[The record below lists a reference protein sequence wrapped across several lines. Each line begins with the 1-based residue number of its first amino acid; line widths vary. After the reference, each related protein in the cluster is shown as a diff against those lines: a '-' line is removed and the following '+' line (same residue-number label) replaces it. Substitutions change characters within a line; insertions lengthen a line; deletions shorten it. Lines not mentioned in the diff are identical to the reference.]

1 MGDRLQG
8 YSLLMPV
15 ACSLLPVAFI
25 SQLDEYSMSKK
36 VYIETYGCQMNV
48 ADSEV
53 VVSILSK
60 AGYEPTENIN
70 DAGLILINTC
80 SIRDNAEQRIWGRL
94 KAISHLKKQKN
105 DLKIGIIGCMAERLK
120 EKLIETDQLVD
131 IVVGPDAYR
140 ELPLLVSEAEA
151 GHKAVNVLLSR
162 EETYADISPVR
173 MDKNGVSSFVSIMRG
188 CNNMCAYCVVPY
200 VRGAERSRNPES
212 VLKEVKEL
220 FEMGYREVTLLGQ
233 NVDSYNW
240 DNNSGNIGF
249 PELLEKVAIIDPL
262 LRVRF
267 STSHPKDIS
276 DELLYTIAR
285 NKNICKHIHLPA
297 QSGSSRILKLMNREY
312 TREWYMD
319 RVNAIHTIIPECSL
333 STDMITGFC
342 TETEEDHKES
352 LSLMEW
358 TGFDFAYMFKYSER
372 PGTKAARKLKDNVSE
387 SVKSERLCEMISL
400 QNRLSIKSKKSD
412 IGMVFDVLIE
422 GFSKRSFEFL
432 SGRTSQNKV
441 VVFPGGDFKKGEYV
455 RVLIERCT
463 SATLIGKCI

>member
-1 MGDRLQG
+1 
-8 YSLLMPV
+8 
-15 ACSLLPVAFI
+15 
-25 SQLDEYSMSKK
+25 
-36 VYIETYGCQMNV
+36 MNV

-60 AGYEPTENIN
+60 AGYEHTENIR

-94 KAISHLKKQKN
+94 KAMSHLKKQKN
-105 DLKIGIIGCMAERLK
+105 DLRIGIIGCMAERLK
-120 EKLIETDQLVD
+120 EKLIETDHLVD
-131 IVVGPDAYR
+131 LVVGPDAYR
-140 ELPLLVSEAEA
+140 DLPFLVNEAEG

-173 MDKNGVSSFVSIMRG
+173 MDRNGVSSFVSIMRG

-212 VLKEVKEL
+212 ILKEVKEL
-220 FEMGYREVTLLGQ
+220 FETGYREVTLLGQ

-240 DNNSGNIGF
+240 NNGTRIMEF
-249 PELLEKVAIIDPL
+249 PELLEKVAQINPL

-276 DELLYTIAR
+276 DELLYTISR
-285 NKNICKHIHLPA
+285 NNNICNHIHLPA

-342 TETEEDHKES
+342 TETEEDHNES

-358 TGFDFAYMFKYSER
+358 AGYDFAYMFKYSER
-372 PGTKAARKLKDNVSE
+372 PGTKAARKLKDDVSE
-387 SVKSERLCEMISL
+387 SVKAERLSEMIAF
-400 QNRLSIKSKKSD
+400 QNRLSAKSKKSD
-412 IGMVFDVLIE
+412 IGRTVEVLIE
-422 GFSKRSFEFL
+422 GFSKRSAEHL

-441 VVFPGGDFKKGEYV
+441 VVFPAGDYKKGEYAK
-455 RVLIERCT
+455 VLIERCT

>member
-1 MGDRLQG
+1 M
-8 YSLLMPV
+8 
-15 ACSLLPVAFI
+15 
-25 SQLDEYSMSKK
+25 
-36 VYIETYGCQMNV
+36 YIETYGCQMNV

-53 VVSILSK
+53 VISILSR
-60 AGYEPTENIN
+60 AGYEPTENIKE
-70 DAGLILINTC
+70 AGLILINTC

-94 KAISHLKKQKN
+94 TAISHLKKQNN

-120 EKLIETDQLVD
+120 EKLLETDQLVD
-131 IVVGPDAYR
+131 LVVGPDAYR
-140 ELPLLVSEAEA
+140 KLPLLVTETES

-212 VLKEVKEL
+212 VLREVKEL

-240 DNNSGNIGF
+240 ESNSLMVGF
-249 PELLEKVAIIDPL
+249 PRLLEEVAGVDPL

-312 TREWYMD
+312 TREWYME
-319 RVNAIHTIIPECSL
+319 RVDAIHSIIPDCSL

-342 TETEEDHKES
+342 TETKEDHKES

-358 TGFDFAYMFKYSER
+358 AGFDFAYMFKYSER
-372 PGTKAARKLKDNVSE
+372 PGTKAARKLKDDVSE
-387 SVKSERLCEMISL
+387 TIKSERLSEMIAL

-412 IGMVFDVLIE
+412 IGMVFDILIE
-422 GFSKRSFEFL
+422 GFSKRSAEYL

-455 RVLIERCT
+455 RVLIEKCT

>member
-1 MGDRLQG
+1 
-8 YSLLMPV
+8 
-15 ACSLLPVAFI
+15 
-25 SQLDEYSMSKK
+25 MSKK

-48 ADSEV
+48 ADSEI

-140 ELPLLVSEAEA
+140 ELPLLVTEAEA

-200 VRGAERSRNPES
+200 VRGAERSRNPGS
-212 VLKEVKEL
+212 IMKEAKVL
-220 FEMGYREVTLLGQ
+220 FEKGYREVTLLGQ

-240 DNNSGNIGF
+240 NNESGIMGF
-249 PELLEKVAIIDPL
+249 PELLEKIAMIDPL

-276 DELLYTIAR
+276 DELLHTIAR

-297 QSGSSRILKLMNREY
+297 QSGSTRILKLMNREY
-312 TREWYMD
+312 TREWYME
-319 RVNAIHTIIPECSL
+319 RVNAIHTIIPDCSL

-358 TGFDFAYMFKYSER
+358 AGFDFAYMFKYSER
-372 PGTKAARKLKDNVSE
+372 PGTRAARKYKDDVIE
-387 SVKSERLCEMISL
+387 SVKSERLSEMVSL
-400 QNRLSIKSKKSD
+400 QTKISSKSKKND
-412 IGMVFDVLIE
+412 VGKVFEVLIE
-422 GFSKRSFEFL
+422 GVSKRSKEQL
-432 SGRTSQNKV
+432 SGRTTQNKV
-441 VVFPGGDFKKGEYV
+441 VVFPEGIHKKGEYV
-455 RVLIERCT
+455 KVLIERCT
-463 SATLIGKCI
+463 SATLIGKSI

>member
-1 MGDRLQG
+1 
-8 YSLLMPV
+8 MPV
-15 ACSLLPVAFI
+15 ACSPQPVALL
-25 SQLDEYSMSKK
+25 SHLDEYSMSKK

-60 AGYEPTENIN
+60 AGYEPTENIKE
-70 DAGLILINTC
+70 AGLILINTC
-80 SIRDNAEQRIWGRL
+80 SIRENAEQRIWGRL

-105 DLKIGIIGCMAERLK
+105 YLKIGIIGCMAERLK

-131 IVVGPDAYR
+131 LVVGPDAYR
-140 ELPLLVSEAEA
+140 ELPLLVTEAES
-151 GHKAVNVLLSR
+151 GHKAINVLLSR

-212 VLKEVKEL
+212 VLKEAREL

-240 DNNSGNIGF
+240 KSVTGIIRF
-249 PELLEKVAIIDPL
+249 PELLEEVALINPL

-276 DELLYTIAR
+276 DELLHTIAR

-312 TREWYMD
+312 TREWYME
-319 RVNAIHTIIPECSL
+319 RINAIHSIIPECSL

-342 TETEEDHKES
+342 TETEEDHRES

-372 PGTKAARKLKDNVSE
+372 PGTKASRKLKDDVSE
-387 SVKSERLCEMISL
+387 FVKSERLSEMISL

-412 IGMVFDVLIE
+412 IGMIFEVLIE
-422 GFSKRSFEFL
+422 GFSKRSVEYL

-441 VVFPGGDFKKGEYV
+441 VVFPGDDFKKGEYV
-455 RVLIERCT
+455 RILIERCT